1 MKGHDMSLVTRGRKR
16 TKIDDE
22 YARGVPEIAVILG
35 WPERVT
41 RYALEQ
47 GHLKAGRLGSIW
59 IANKEK
65 LRQQLATIA
74 AGGK

>member
-1 MKGHDMSLVTRGRKR
+1 LQERAQSFVKNKRKR

-65 LRQQLATIA
+65 LREQLAAIA